1 MPIAA
6 NRQRH
11 RCRESFAARL
21 ARMPA
26 EFIKVVRVSDLPE
39 RGGKFIRIGDDEI
52 ALFRVDGKL
61 FAINNV
67 CAHQHISALHQG
79 IVSGVNVT
87 CPMHG
92 WTYSLETGK
101 AVSGSGC
108 VKTYP
113 VKVVGENVFIEVERA
128 D

>member
-1 MPIAA
+1 MPVEFIAV
-6 NRQRH
+6 
-11 RCRESFAARL
+11 
-21 ARMPA
+21 ARM
-26 EFIKVVRVSDLPE
+26 SDLPE
-39 RGGKFIRIGDDEI
+39 RGGKFIRVGDDEI
-52 ALFRVDGKL
+52 ALFKVAGKL

-79 IVSGVNVT
+79 VLNGLEVT

-113 VKVVGENVFIEVERA
+113 VKIAGENVLVEIERA
-128 D
+128 P

>member
-1 MPIAA
+1 MPT
-6 NRQRH
+6 
-11 RCRESFAARL
+11 EFVKV
-21 ARMPA
+21 ARM
-26 EFIKVVRVSDLPE
+26 SDLPE
-39 RGGKFIRIGDDEI
+39 HGGKFIRVGDDEI
-52 ALFRVDGKL
+52 ALFKVDGKL

-79 IVSGVNVT
+79 ILSDLNVT

-101 AVSGSGC
+101 AVSGDGC

-113 VKVVGENVFIEVERA
+113 VKVVGENVFVEVETT